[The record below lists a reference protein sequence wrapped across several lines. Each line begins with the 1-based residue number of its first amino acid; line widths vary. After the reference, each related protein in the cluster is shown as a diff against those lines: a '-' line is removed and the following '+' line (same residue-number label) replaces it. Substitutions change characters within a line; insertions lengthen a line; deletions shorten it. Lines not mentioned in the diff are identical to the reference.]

1 MAPENTLASIRL
13 ALKQGADYIEND
25 IMRTKDGALVVTHDL
40 SLARTT
46 NVEQVFPDRAPWNVA
61 DFTLSEVKQLDAGS
75 CFGSSFAGERILT
88 LREWVEAVGGRAGML
103 LEAKDP
109 WAFPGIELEIDKELR
124 SIPAFTKALA
134 ADRVLMQAG
143 DQAWLR
149 RYHDLAPDVPVALLH
164 YGIPTDEELVAG
176 SLWLDAFNPALGNMN
191 QTMVERIHELGME
204 THVWTVNFGGDM
216 NRAISG
222 ASTGSSPTTRACC
235 TTSSRAEFPSR
246 TTQLRAGL
254 AWSRHPVDHLDT
266 QWMTRGPSEVAR
278 CVEAQSW
285 GWTEPNPRSPR
296 GHSPHCHPHRAADPA
311 SAPVWFRSDDL
322 SAFEGNVSTDRY
334 VKLVFPK
341 PGVDYPEP
349 LDMRALRGTIPPEDM
364 PVVRTYTALFPDVA
378 AGTLAI
384 DFVVHGD
391 EGVAGPWAAAAQ
403 PGDTLIANGP
413 GRWLSA

>member
-1 MAPENTLASIRL
+1 MTNVTAYIPPRLVVVLATLLLALAGLAPAAAATAVDERSVAPNVAVIGHRGSGAMAPENTLASIRL

-75 CFGSSFAGERILT
+75 WFGSSFAGERILT

-191 QTMVERIHELGME
+191 QAMVERIHELGME

-216 NRAISG
+216 NRAIS
-222 ASTGSSPTTRACC
+222 
-235 TTSSRAEFPSR
+235 
-246 TTQLRAGL
+246 
-254 AWSRHPVDHLDT
+254 W
-266 QWMTRGPSEVAR
+266 
-278 CVEAQSW
+278 
-285 GWTEPNPRSPR
+285 
-296 GHSPHCHPHRAADPA
+296 
-311 SAPVWFRSDDL
+311 
-322 SAFEGNVSTDRY
+322 
-334 VKLVFPK
+334 
-341 PGVDYPEP
+341 GVDGIITDYPSV
-349 LDMRALRGTIPPEDM
+349 LHDILKG
-364 PVVRTYTALFPDVA
+364 
-378 AGTLAI
+378 
-384 DFVVHGD
+384 
-391 EGVAGPWAAAAQ
+391 
-403 PGDTLIANGP
+403 
-413 GRWLSA
+413 